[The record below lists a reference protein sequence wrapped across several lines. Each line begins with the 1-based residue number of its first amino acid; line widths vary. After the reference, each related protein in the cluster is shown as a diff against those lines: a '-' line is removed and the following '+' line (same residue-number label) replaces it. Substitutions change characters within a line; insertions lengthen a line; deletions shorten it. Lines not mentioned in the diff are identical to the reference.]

1 MNEDRV
7 AGNIRDIGGGR
18 GGKIEEN
25 GIGAAQDLYEQAVDI
40 AKDGVRKVSD
50 VAVEGHDA
58 LKKFMEENPHTTTAI
73 ALGIGIFVGYAARR
87 PSQRRHWW
95 S

>member
-7 AGNIRDIGGGR
+7 AGNIRNIGGGR
-18 GGKIEEN
+18 GGKNEEI

-50 VAVEGHDA
+50 VAVESHDA

-73 ALGIGIFVGYAARR
+73 ALGIGIFIGYATGR
-87 PSQRRHWW
+87 PPRRRHWW